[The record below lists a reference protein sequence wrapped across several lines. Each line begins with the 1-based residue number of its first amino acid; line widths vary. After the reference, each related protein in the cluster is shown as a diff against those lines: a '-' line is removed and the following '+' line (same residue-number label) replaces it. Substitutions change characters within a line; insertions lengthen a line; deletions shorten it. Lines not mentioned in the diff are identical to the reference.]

1 MTPYLIAPR
10 AQDDLDEIW
19 SYIADDSPASADR
32 LIELFHEKFLLLSSQ
47 PLIGEARPQ
56 LAQDLRSFCA
66 GNYVVLYRLLQR
78 GIEIARVI
86 HAARDIGTL
95 F

>member
-10 AQDDLDEIW
+10 AQDDLDDIW
-19 SYIADDSPASADR
+19 SYVADDSPTSADR
-32 LIELFHEKFLLLSSQ
+32 LIALFHEKFLLLSSQ

-56 LAQDLRSFCA
+56 LAADLRSFCV
-66 GNYVVLYRLLQR
+66 GNYVLFYRLIQH
-78 GIEIARVI
+78 GIEVVRVV
-86 HAARDIGTL
+86 HAARDIDSQ